1 MLIIAK
7 ASAETQT
14 LNSVIEVNGP
24 LVKLTSTEKV
34 LSYTSYHEIN
44 LELDLEF
51 VVKDFELMAAILN
64 SAIDKLDS
72 SLNEHHNDSVP
83 KVEFKRNGNE
93 STVPFIESELDD
105 FMSTLLAKLKVQI
118 SALLIKSK
126 NINIK
131 FHKFLYSFVND
142 EEINID

>member
-7 ASAETQT
+7 ASAETQP
-14 LNSVIEVNGP
+14 LNSVIAVNGP
-24 LVKLTSTEKV
+24 LVRLPSTERI
-34 LSYTSYHEIN
+34 LSYTSFHEIN
-44 LELDLEF
+44 LELDLQF
-51 VVKDFELMAAILN
+51 VVKDFELMAAILD

-105 FMSTLLAKLKVQI
+105 FMLTLLAKLKILI

-131 FHKFLYSFVND
+131 FHKYLYSFVND